1 MNEIGNKKYE
11 KRQINNNKML
21 IIGVKKDNS
30 M

>member
-21 IIGVKKDNS
+21 ITGVKKDNS